1 MKKLFLMLKQSLR
14 EGEDLVLVTVIASSG
29 STPRGAGARML
40 VNQRGRVYGTI
51 GGGVMEYQAL
61 QLAVEILK
69 SKSSYVKGYKL
80 APGQVEDLGMI
91 CGGDVVLYFQFIN
104 AADSRALSL
113 VDFILALFDRD
124 EDSWLIIDITDETAW
139 SMGAYS
145 AGKGIAG
152 LDLEPEQIKPLLEGH
167 AVQIKTGAKR
177 YYVEPL
183 TRAGKVIVFGGGHIA
198 QELVPVLAHLGFRC
212 LVMDDREEFA
222 NKDLFP
228 MADEII
234 VGNFERIRDHVT
246 ITENDCVVVVTRGHH
261 FDFVVQEQALRT
273 AASYVGVIGSRKKI
287 AGTNARLLKAGIPAE
302 ALERVYAPIGIP
314 IKAETPAEIAIS
326 IAGELILT
334 RARRLERT
342 LN

>member
-51 GGGVMEYQAL
+51 GGGVMDYQAL

-91 CGGDVVLYFQFIN
+91 CGGDVVLYFQFIT

-152 LDLEPEQIKPLLEGH
+152 LDLEPEQIKPLLEGR
-167 AVQIKTGAKR
+167 AVQIKTGVKR
-177 YYVEPL
+177 YYAEPL

-261 FDFVVQEQALRT
+261 FDFVVQEQVLAPPPLC
-273 AASYVGVIGSRKKI
+273 GVIGSRKNRRDQCP
-287 AGTNARLLKAGIPAE
+287 AVESGIPAE